1 MQVSWRF
8 CVSRGDLECCGS
20 WLHPQARLDITGA
33 CWRVDAAE
41 AVLTLRSPISHG
53 DFDSYGYHHLA
64 QEHHRVH
71 TTRYLG
77 KLVRAA

>member
-1 MQVSWRF
+1 M
-8 CVSRGDLECCGS
+8 G
-20 WLHPQARLDITGA
+20 ITGA
-33 CWRVDAAE
+33 CWRVDGAE
-41 AVLTLRSPISHG
+41 AVRTLRSPISHG